1 MDGGS
6 PAHPDRL
13 RVEGRFLCRG
23 KERAF
28 LRMVTY
34 GPFPPARGVGFA
46 DDFARIRAA
55 GFDAIRLYSW
65 PSPAL
70 LDAAASA
77 GLGVWAGLSWPPAVD
92 FRDGVAIGMARASL
106 TGGLAASAGHPAL
119 DGVFVGNEI
128 PADLVR
134 WMGVDFTREKIEELI
149 DLGRDLA
156 PELLWAYANYPSTE
170 YLEPGNAS
178 LTAMNVYLEDAD
190 DLGRYLARLHH
201 IAGDRPLLISEFG
214 LDSRRHGPARQAEI
228 LAAAV
233 RTTREAGAAGFT
245 AYSWSDSWWNA
256 GAEVLDWD
264 FGLTDRDGR
273 EKPALAALSTAF
285 VESRPPTPPLRFSV
299 IVCTRNGAGR
309 IATCLQALRELRETS
324 YEVIVVDDGST
335 DDTAALV
342 ESGFPEVRLIRL
354 EPCGLSAAR
363 NAGAAAA
370 AAPYLAFTDD
380 DCEPDPHWL
389 AELARVFAMG
399 WDAVGGPNLAPAPQ
413 DWQAAVVAAAPGAAS
428 HVMIDDLEAE
438 HVPGCNLAVTAEAFH
453 AIGGFDRRFRT
464 AGDDVDFC
472 WRLRDARRRI
482 GFAPNAWVWHH
493 RRPTLRGYLR
503 QQRGYGV
510 AEALLMKKHPRRFT
524 PGGDARWS
532 GVIYTGAPV
541 RAMGEAV
548 IYHGLMGTAGYQRVI
563 ARMQPL
569 RDLDSRFDHAWARL
583 ALGLLSWWA
592 PLLRCRARTGRFRG
606 PVKEIPRLDP
616 APTVEIDLST
626 LLSREEILRA
636 LLADGW
642 QAADSDAPWDLEKS
656 GTRVLVACE
665 RFDLGRKRALF
676 RVWGNPA
683 KIRASLTRLSP
694 DCRP

>member
-92 FRDGVAIGMARASL
+92 FRDGVAIGTARASL

-119 DGVFVGNEI
+119 EGVFVGNEI

-149 DLGRDLA
+149 DRGRDLA

-228 LAAAV
+228 LAASV

-245 AYSWSDSWWNA
+245 AYAWSDSWWNA

-273 EKPALAALSTAF
+273 EKPALGAVSRAFREAPAA
-285 VESRPPTPPLRFSV
+285 PPTLDFSV

-309 IATCLQALRELRETS
+309 IPTCLHALRKLREAS

-335 DDTAALV
+335 DDTAAMV
-342 ESGFPEVRLIRL
+342 ESGFPEVRLVRL
-354 EPCGLSAAR
+354 AACGLSAAR

-370 AAPYLAFTDD
+370 RAPYLAFTDD
-380 DCEPDPHWL
+380 DCEPDADWL
-389 AELARVFAMG
+389 VEIGRGFAAG
-399 WDAVGGPNLAPAPQ
+399 WDAMGGPNLAPPAEN
-413 DWQAAVVAAAPGAAS
+413 WQAAVVAAAPGAAS

-472 WRLRDARRRI
+472 WRLRDAGRRI
-482 GFAPNAWVWHH
+482 GFTPNGWVWHH
-493 RRPTLRGYLR
+493 RRPTVCGYLR
-503 QQRGYGV
+503 QQRGYGR
-510 AEALLMKKHPRRFT
+510 AEAMLMKKHPQRFS

-541 RAMGEAV
+541 RALGEAV
-548 IYHGLMGTAGYQRVI
+548 IYHGIMGTAGYQRVM

-569 RDLDSRFDHAWARL
+569 RDLEARFDSALARL
-583 ALGLLSWWA
+583 ALAVLGWWA
-592 PLLRCRARTGRFRG
+592 PVLRCRERTGRFRG
-606 PVKEIPRLDP
+606 PVREIHTPP
-616 APTVEIDLST
+616 PQPTAEIRHFT
-626 LLSREEILRA
+626 RFSREEILRV
-636 LLADGW
+636 LLRDDW
-642 QAADSDAPWDLEKS
+642 QAADADAPWDLEKS
-656 GTRVLVACE
+656 GTRILVACE
-665 RFDLGRKRALF
+665 RHDLGRQRALV
-676 RVWGNPA
+676 RVWGDPA
-683 KIRASLTRLSP
+683 EIRAGLSHLLP
-694 DCRP
+694 E